1 MEKFKSL
8 KDHVYDYIAEQILE
22 GKLVP
27 EQKINESVICEKLN
41 ISRTPVREALI
52 QLSSEGVLKNMARK
66 GFVVKSLSEKEV
78 AELYSV
84 IGVLDGYAAKL
95 AVNNLTDKDLA
106 NMDFYIE
113 SMDLAIK
120 AANFEMYHIQQISFH
135 NIYLQECGNETL
147 IDTIEKMKSK
157 LLKKSYVDD
166 ENGKTKEI
174 LLSTNDEHRK
184 ILELFKEKD
193 GDALAK
199 YLLDVHWT
207 QTYAEFDAI
216 V

>member
-22 GKLVP
+22 GNLAP

-66 GFVVKSLSEKEV
+66 GFVVKALTEREV

-84 IGVLDGYAAKL
+84 IGVLDGYAARL
-95 AVNNLTDKDLA
+95 ALDNLTEKDRA
-106 NMDFYIE
+106 NMSFYIE
-113 SMDLAIK
+113 SMDLAIRT
-120 AANFEMYHIQQISFH
+120 ANFEMYHIQQLAFH
-135 NIYLQECGNETL
+135 NIYLKECGNATL

-166 ENGKTKEI
+166 PDGKTKDI
-174 LLSTNDEHRK
+174 LMKTNDEHK
-184 ILELFKEKD
+184 EILRLFEQKD
-193 GDALAK
+193 CDGLFK
-199 YLLDVHWT
+199 YLLEVHWT
-207 QTYAEFDAI
+207 QAYAEYDAI
-216 V
+216 I

>member
-22 GKLVP
+22 GKLAP
-27 EQKINESVICEKLN
+27 EQKINESVICEKLS

-66 GFVVKSLSEKEV
+66 GFVVKALSEKEV

-120 AANFEMYHIQQISFH
+120 ASNFEMYHIQQIAFH

-147 IDTIEKMKSK
+147 IDTIEEK
-157 LLKKSYVDD
+157 LC
-166 ENGKTKEI
+166 G
-174 LLSTNDEHRK
+174 
-184 ILELFKEKD
+184 
-193 GDALAK
+193 
-199 YLLDVHWT
+199 
-207 QTYAEFDAI
+207 
-216 V
+216 